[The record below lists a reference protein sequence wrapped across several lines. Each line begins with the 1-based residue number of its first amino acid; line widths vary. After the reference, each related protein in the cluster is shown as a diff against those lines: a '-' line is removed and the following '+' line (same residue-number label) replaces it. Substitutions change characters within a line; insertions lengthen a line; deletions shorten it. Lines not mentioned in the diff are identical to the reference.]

1 MLVSE
6 SCQRGSKPVKPN
18 SNETNRSRDIQS
30 RRAVVAVRDFR
41 SKARPPGPDARGPG
55 RKSNRVT
62 TYSPGRA
69 RGAHPGNGEWT
80 GAVAGAAPMVMR
92 GVIVMAGV
100 NTRSI
105 G

>member
-1 MLVSE
+1 MVMMLT
-6 SCQRGSKPVKPN
+6 KTKF
-18 SNETNRSRDIQS
+18 IIILM
-30 RRAVVAVRDFR
+30 
-41 SKARPPGPDARGPG
+41 ARTARGPG

-100 NTRSI
+100 
-105 G
+105 